1 MVRCI
6 GRLRREGKWMRL
18 LGLAGGGAIGMSR
31 WERLGWVKKGG
42 YGKWLFMYNRMSG
55 LWWGLS
61 EAVR

>member
-1 MVRCI
+1 
-6 GRLRREGKWMRL
+6 MRL